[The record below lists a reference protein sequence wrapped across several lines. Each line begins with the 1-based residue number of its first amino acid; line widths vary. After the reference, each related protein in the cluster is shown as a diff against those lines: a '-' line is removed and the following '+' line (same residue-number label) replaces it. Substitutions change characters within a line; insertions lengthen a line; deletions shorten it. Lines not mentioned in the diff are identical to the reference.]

1 MKRYYSHFTFIYP
14 DICLRNYVVEVSD
27 EQKITDIFPFKEEIE
42 KTEFYSGLLIFLPEN
57 IPFEIK
63 LLDKIKSM
71 DFSSI
76 HSHQWEDVR
85 YLIYTEDII

>member
-14 DICLRNYVVEVSD
+14 DICLRNYVVEVND

-42 KTEFYSGLLIFLPEN
+42 KTEFHSGLLIFLPEN
-57 IPFEIK
+57 IPFEKK

-71 DFSSI
+71 DFSYI
-76 HSHQWEDVR
+76 HSYQWKDEH
-85 YLIYTEDII
+85 YKIYTENII